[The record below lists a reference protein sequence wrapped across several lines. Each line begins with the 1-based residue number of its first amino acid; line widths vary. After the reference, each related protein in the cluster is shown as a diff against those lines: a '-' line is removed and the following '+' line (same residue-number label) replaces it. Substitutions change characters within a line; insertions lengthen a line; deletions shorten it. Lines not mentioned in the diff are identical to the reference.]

1 MLESVCC
8 LSLVA
13 PRASSSPR
21 CVDTLAVPRGR
32 WLGPAPSAAALST
45 RRTRLGVMTRAHE
58 APEAQAS
65 AYEVRWATE
74 SMLSQRA
81 AACALGAAPA
91 AFPARAAVR
100 LGCALPAAW
109 TSVARCIEADELLS
123 RRMLTR
129 VPHPQNIRRL
139 AALGAQEVLTRLHRV
154 VNDEGEVVAEERAHA
169 EEMARKL
176 SEAHDA
182 EEAAW
187 AQVDCA
193 QQRRRLSEG
202 DDISMQ
208 AMMLDELC
216 NADAALCLEAAEAEA
231 AAWARVDAATATQP
245 KR

>member
-1 MLESVCC
+1 
-8 LSLVA
+8 
-13 PRASSSPR
+13 
-21 CVDTLAVPRGR
+21 
-32 WLGPAPSAAALST
+32 
-45 RRTRLGVMTRAHE
+45 
-58 APEAQAS
+58 
-65 AYEVRWATE
+65 
-74 SMLSQRA
+74 
-81 AACALGAAPA
+81 
-91 AFPARAAVR
+91 
-100 LGCALPAAW
+100 
-109 TSVARCIEADELLS
+109 
-123 RRMLTR
+123 MLTR